1 MFHSLCRGSDTVTDA
16 VDFVLQNFTEMN
28 KLWVR
33 MQYQVCSLSMQ
44 TLSASFVLT
53 CMAPEY
59 LHAIEVKVSHEGM
72 IFGHAGVMVLMNHS
86 YSLKI
91 LS

>member
-1 MFHSLCRGSDTVTDA
+1 MDSVE
-16 VDFVLQNFTEMN
+16 FVLQNFTEMN

-33 MQYQVCSLSMQ
+33 IQHQACFPSANSYCVC
-44 TLSASFVLT
+44 T

-59 LHAIEVKVSHEGM
+59 LHAIKVEMNHESM
-72 IFGHAGVMVLMNHS
+72 IFGHAGVMVLVNHS
-86 YSLKI
+86 FSLVI